1 MLYHPDEANTD
12 HKEYNMSHSLQIW
25 KITHNA
31 SVSKDGIPLSVIN
44 FWAQDGIQFFTF
56 IATDLAVKAKFQD
69 NDTFTVESLVKGT
82 LTPAGTP
89 WSKAA
94 DKSKKLPARS
104 GFTPADRQ
112 QITFSGVKGRKSG
125 EPPVSLSTL

>member
-1 MLYHPDEANTD
+1 
-12 HKEYNMSHSLQIW
+12 MSHSLQIW

-31 SVSKDGIPLSVIN
+31 SVDKSGNALSVIN
-44 FWAQDGIQFFTF
+44 FWAQNEIQFFTF
-56 IATDLAVKAKFQD
+56 MLTSLAVEAGFED
-69 NDTFTVESLVKGT
+69 NDTFTVQTLVKGT

-89 WSKAA
+89 WSKPA
-94 DKSKKLPARS
+94 DKDKKLPARK
-104 GFTPADRQ
+104 GFTPANRQ